1 MTAAGSEH
9 VDSRTQPLALAETE
23 CWGLLEATE
32 LCRLGF
38 VDAEGFPDI
47 RPVNHLAVERAIYI
61 RSAVDSKFLTVA
73 SESRVA
79 VEVDGVDDDD
89 YWSVVARGT
98 AEQVTSEEELRRV
111 GVEHFRSWTATPKQ
125 FVLRVTV
132 SRVTGRRFPKAGR
145 NTPPVYAVPITD
157 DARARH
163 HEQRGERPDPIP
175 HFEPP
180 PHS

>member
-1 MTAAGSEH
+1 MTTAGSGHIEPGI
-9 VDSRTQPLALAETE
+9 QPVVLSEEE
-23 CWGLLEATE
+23 CWSLLEATE

-47 RPVNHLAVERAIYI
+47 RPVNHLAVDRTIYI

-79 VEVDGVDDDD
+79 VEVDGADDD

-98 AEQVTSEEELRRV
+98 VEQVTSEEELHRV

-125 FVLRVTV
+125 FVLRVSV
-132 SRVTGRRFPKAGR
+132 SVVTGRRFPKAGR

-180 PHS
+180 SHS

>member
-1 MTAAGSEH
+1 MQPVALSE
-9 VDSRTQPLALAETE
+9 AE

-47 RPVNHLAVERAIYI
+47 RPVNHLAVDRTIYI
-61 RSAVDSKFLTVA
+61 RSAVDSKFLTVS

-79 VEVDGVDDDD
+79 VEVDGADEDD

-98 AEQVTSEEELRRV
+98 AEQVTSEEELHRV

-132 SRVTGRRFPKAGR
+132 SLVTGRRFAKAGR
-145 NTPPVYAVPITD
+145 TTPPVYAVPITD
-157 DARARH
+157 AARARH
-163 HEQRGERPDPIP
+163 HEQRAERPDPIP

-180 PHS
+180 SPS